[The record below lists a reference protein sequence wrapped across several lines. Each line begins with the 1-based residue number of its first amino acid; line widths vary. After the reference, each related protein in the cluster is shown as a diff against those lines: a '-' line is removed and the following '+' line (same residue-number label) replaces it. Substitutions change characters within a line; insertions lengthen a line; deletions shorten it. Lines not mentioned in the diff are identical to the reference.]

1 MPHLRPIEGNLL
13 DDRFLTKLLFIKSKI
28 IAGYPSNTHLFAVKD
43 KQPLYL
49 PNIDKHRKEISLKH
63 LKLILAALILGIG
76 LATFTHSVLAQKGIK
91 LVADEDND
99 IGSQLSAAISENSV
113 IVGSISQNT
122 ATVFAFDGKNWAK
135 QAELIPRGE
144 GSVGWS
150 VAISGDSLI
159 IGVPHDDAG
168 AETSGSAFIFVR
180 KGKNWDQR
188 AKLGTDDPTK
198 ADNFGYSVA
207 IDRNTAIVGVPR
219 DDDAGKDSGSAYIFF
234 REGVTWKKQAKL
246 IASDLAGGDA
256 FGESVFLHGN
266 TAVVGANGHTH
277 SGARFAGAA
286 YVFVRSGDRWT
297 EKAKLVAADAAKAD
311 RFGSSVSMSGK
322 TIVVGVPFHDTERGT
337 DAGAAYV
344 FALDGA
350 AWKFQAKLT
359 PNKSK
364 KNLKFGFGV
373 ATTGRIV
380 IVGAPGHDDPARGS
394 GAAYSF
400 VRTEGVWA
408 EKATVVPEDGA
419 KDLHFGSAISMSENA
434 VAVASHSGPFLNHDG
449 KPNGD
454 GHAAY
459 IYSSIEDFGTPPFA
473 VDPFGLRVTTLA
485 QVKRTAL
492 LQNFPNPFNPETWI
506 PYRLGADSDVTLSIY
521 NVQGQLMR
529 QLNLGEQTAGEYS
542 TRERAAYWDG
552 RNSRGE
558 HVSNGIYFYQLSTPT
573 FDRTKRM
580 VIVK

>member
-1 MPHLRPIEGNLL
+1 M
-13 DDRFLTKLLFIKSKI
+13 
-28 IAGYPSNTHLFAVKD
+28 
-43 KQPLYL
+43 
-49 PNIDKHRKEISLKH
+49 KH

-76 LATFTHSVLAQKGIK
+76 LATFTHTALAQKGIK
-91 LVADEDND
+91 LIADEDND

-113 IVGSISQNT
+113 IVGSISENT
-122 ATVFAFDGKNWAK
+122 VTVFAFDGKNWAK
-135 QAELIPRGE
+135 QAELIPRDE

-219 DDDAGKDSGSAYIFF
+219 DDDAGKDSGSAYVFF
-234 REGVTWKKQAKL
+234 REGAAWRKQAKL
-246 IASDLAGGDA
+246 VGSDLAGGDA

-506 PYRLGADSDVTLSIY
+506 PYRLAEDAFVTLTIY
-521 NVQGQLMR
+521 DGSGRVVRTLEIGHR
-529 QLNLGEQTAGEYS
+529 IAAFYE
-542 TRERAAYWDG
+542 TRSEAIYWDG
-552 RNSRGE
+552 RKEFGE
-558 HVSNGIYFYQLSTPT
+558 GAASGMYFYHLSAGDYSAT
-573 FDRTKRM
+573 RRM
-580 VIVK
+580 LIIK